1 MTPKILKNL
10 MIMLVLDL
18 NKPEEIAKSFADWAT
33 YINKN
38 IIPIINEAKDSDSS
52 LTDQLEQNMERFLV
66 RNGMIIQ
73 KKSLMDEYNGGP
85 LPIITGENVNMN
97 EVMNSIEFRLGI
109 PFMIVG
115 NKYDRLNQRNNSL
128 MLEHVQYSMR
138 KMALKY
144 GATLMLG
151 SSMNSISVGDLI
163 SYLSIILLEKEV
175 NPEFGANVRLEDEN
189 LLIPFGFDSEELIED
204 LLGREEV
211 KEYTFS
217 RSAALDIKLDF
228 KRNKTIA
235 KKMEKEIIPVR
246 EFLKNCKIGREKTIN
261 NQRHQ
266 VEGKQ
271 ESGESEPEI
280 LDLPGGNWKRNHN
293 QKVYQTQFGLA
304 TSAVFEEEVNPE
316 GLRRISNS
324 PVEIRSRGAFWDI

>member
-1 MTPKILKNL
+1 MSHKNTNYKFIRSFLTGKILKNL
-10 MIMLVLDL
+10 IILLVLDL

-33 YINKN
+33 YINKS
-38 IIPIINEAKDSDSS
+38 IIPIINEAKDTDST
-52 LTDQLEQNMERFLV
+52 LNDHLEQNMHRFFQ
-66 RNGMIIQ
+66 RNAMIIQ
-73 KKSLMDEYNGGP
+73 KKSLMDDYNGGP
-85 LPIITGENVNMN
+85 LPIITPENINAD
-97 EVMNSIEFRLGI
+97 ELTNSIDFRLGI
-109 PFMIVG
+109 PFIIVG

-151 SSMNSISVGDLI
+151 SSMNSISVSDLI

-175 NPEFGANVRLEDEN
+175 NPEFGVTVRLEEEN
-189 LLIPFGFDSEELIED
+189 LMIPFGFDAEDLIED

-246 EFLKNCKIGREKTIN
+246 EFLKNCKIGKHN
-261 NQRHQ
+261 
-266 VEGKQ
+266 Q
-271 ESGESEPEI
+271 ESNGRRPRRWRR
-280 LDLPGGNWKRNHN
+280 LTKDLPFSK
-293 QKVYQTQFGLA
+293 
-304 TSAVFEEEVNPE
+304 E
-316 GLRRISNS
+316 GTIWDRRTGDPSDPIW
-324 PVEIRSRGAFWDI
+324 IRDFSSF

>member
-1 MTPKILKNL
+1 
-10 MIMLVLDL
+10 LVLDL

-33 YINKN
+33 YINKS
-38 IIPIINEAKDSDSS
+38 IIPIINDAKDSDSS
-52 LTDQLEQNMERFLV
+52 LSDHLEQNMNRFFQ
-66 RNGMIIQ
+66 RNAMIIQ
-73 KKSLMDEYNGGP
+73 KKSLMDDYNGGP
-85 LPIITGENVNMN
+85 LPIITPENINAD
-97 EVMNSIEFRLGI
+97 ELMNSIDFRLGI
-109 PFMIVG
+109 PFIIVG

-151 SSMNSISVGDLI
+151 SSMNSISVSDLI

-175 NPEFGANVRLEDEN
+175 NPEFGVTVRLEEEN
-189 LLIPFGFDSEELIED
+189 LMIPFGFDSEDLIED

-211 KEYTFS
+211 KDYTFS

-246 EFLKNCKIGREKTIN
+246 EFLKNCKIGKID
-261 NQRHQ
+261 
-266 VEGKQ
+266 Q
-271 ESGESEPEI
+271 ESSGKNPRKWRKCIKDLQFFREPLVRKIEDPFDRI
-280 LDLPGGNWKRNHN
+280 LIKD
-293 QKVYQTQFGLA
+293 F
-304 TSAVFEEEVNPE
+304 
-316 GLRRISNS
+316 SN
-324 PVEIRSRGAFWDI
+324 F

>member
-1 MTPKILKNL
+1 

-38 IIPIINEAKDSDSS
+38 IIPIINEAKDTDSS
-52 LTDQLEQNMERFLV
+52 LTDQLEQNMERFLM

-97 EVMNSIEFRLGI
+97 DVMNSIEFRLGI

-163 SYLSIILLEKEV
+163 SYFSIILLEKEV
-175 NPEFGANVRLEDEN
+175 NPEFGVNVRLEDEN

-211 KEYTFS
+211 KDYTFS

-235 KKMEKEIIPVR
+235 KKMEKDIIPVR
-246 EFLKNCKIGREKTIN
+246 EFLKNCKIGK
-261 NQRHQ
+261 
-266 VEGKQ
+266 
-271 ESGESEPEI
+271 
-280 LDLPGGNWKRNHN
+280 GN
-293 QKVYQTQFGLA
+293 
-304 TSAVFEEEVNPE
+304 
-316 GLRRISNS
+316 
-324 PVEIRSRGAFWDI
+324 